1 MAGVLLRKAYMD
13 KSVRNFF
20 QFDESDLEANRGG
33 KFSAKQI
40 ELLKESG
47 GGLKKEMRW
56 NGIVLLLVAA
66 AGPALAIGMRSF
78 GWGWI
83 FTWGIG
89 WTLIWGLLGWGFVE
103 GSLDKPKFQLGK
115 VQGPIRIG
123 TKEGYDSKSH
133 KSVIWND
140 LRVGKKRFEIQ
151 TDLTSDLSFG
161 DEYIVYYEK
170 SEGKIVALEFVSSA
184 HKEELERSVM
194 SAVDY
199 GEQAKKLQR
208 RFDFDEAD
216 LMANQNGYL
225 SEKQKKTINKYSRG
239 ARGFAWFLG
248 GVLILG
254 AVAMAKPTIAWMSRL
269 SEIDSLIEKGFMLGS
284 GLLMWALFLF
294 LGIGGIILII
304 VGFTSTP
311 QYEIKSVRGRANLV
325 RGSTGGRHSS
335 VYYDLNISG
344 KEFDGDGNLNKVII
358 QDAEYIV
365 YYTAGAQ
372 QIVSI
377 ELVAD
382 QGS

>member
-1 MAGVLLRKAYMD
+1 MKTQPLQD
-13 KSVRNFF
+13 FF
-20 QFDESDLEANRGG
+20 QFNESDLEANRGG
-33 KFSAKQI
+33 KFSTKQI

-47 GGLKKEMRW
+47 GKLKKEMRW

-66 AGPALAIGMRSF
+66 VGPALAIGIRSF
-78 GWGWI
+78 GWFWILGWG
-83 FTWGIG
+83 FG
-89 WTLIWGLLGWGFVE
+89 WTLIWGLLGWGFIE
-103 GSLDKPKFQLGK
+103 GSLDRPKFQLGI

-123 TKEGYDSKSH
+123 TKEGYDSKQH
-133 KSVIWND
+133 KAVVWND

-151 TDLTSDLSFG
+151 TDLTAVLNFG

-194 SAVDY
+194 SSVDY
-199 GEQAKKLQR
+199 QEQAKKLQR
-208 RFDFDEAD
+208 HFGFDEVD

-225 SEKQKKTINKYSRG
+225 SEKQKKTVNEYSRG
-239 ARGFAWFLG
+239 GRGIAWFLG
-248 GVLILG
+248 SALLIG
-254 AVAMAKPTIAWMSRL
+254 AVAMAKPTFGWMSGVRGI
-269 SEIDSLIEKGFMLGS
+269 SNYIEKGFTIGS
-284 GLLMWALFLF
+284 GLFMWAIFLF
-294 LGIGGIILII
+294 LSIAGIILIV
-304 VGFTSTP
+304 VGFTSMP
-311 QYEIKSVRGRANLV
+311 QYELQSIRGRANLV

-344 KEFDGDGNLNKVII
+344 KEFDGDGSLNKIII

-382 QGS
+382 QGR